1 MAAPYLER
9 EVRRIR
15 RSRSSRSTHLT
26 EGYKKLDH
34 FGAMVGLLEQEEH
47 KACIVH
53 IPDVQENFRETTELL
68 MRTTF

>member
-47 KACIVH
+47 KACIFQM
-53 IPDVQENFRETTELL
+53 IKRISEKQQSY
-68 MRTTF
+68 